1 MDQAFEKIFIY
12 LVIVLSVTIHEYS
25 HAFVAHESGDPSA
38 EKAGRLTLNPLAHID
53 PIGTVFIPLFLLF
66 TSGGFIGWAKPV
78 PYDPRLLRG
87 GVKDEVKV
95 ALAGP
100 ASNLAV
106 AFIIIIVSALFPGEL
121 LAENRLLSFIVFANI
136 FLAVFNMIPV
146 PPLDGSKL
154 LYPFLSFRGRYI
166 LESMGIFGVF
176 VAIMVALIVLPTVA
190 GWIFLLFSLT
200 AELIRSIFY

>member
-1 MDQAFEKIFIY
+1 MDPILEKIFIY
-12 LVIVLSVTIHEYS
+12 LVILLSVTVHEYA
-25 HAFVAHESGDPSA
+25 HAFVANESGDSSA

-53 PIGTVFIPLFLLF
+53 PIGTVIIPLLLLF
-66 TSGGFIGWAKPV
+66 TSGGFLGWAKPV

-100 ASNLAV
+100 AANLAI
-106 AFIIIIVSALFPGEL
+106 AFIVMLVLGLVPDGF
-121 LAENRLLSFIVFANI
+121 LAGKGLLSYVVFANI
-136 FLAVFNMIPV
+136 FLAVFNLIPV

-166 LESMGIFGVF
+166 LESMGLAGIFIAIILASF
-176 VAIMVALIVLPTVA
+176 VVPTLA
-190 GWIFLLFSLT
+190 GWVFSLFALT
-200 AELIRSIFY
+200 VQIIRSIFY